1 MTTTYPDI
9 TKIVE
14 TFEETYPD
22 LVTAL
27 GGRLHNAQLI
37 VEDEVAPGKRST
49 IQCITNDI
57 YHVMSQEHF
66 GQYHRVN
73 VVDKTCTCPDA
84 AAGRPCKHRLAVYIY
99 KQLTDDPGDFYKRG
113 LLAAKQMTDSKG
125 YNAWKSKHPTTLLSY
140 HQWKNHPLYGTVTYV
155 HPINGA
161 ETVKVLARN
170 LPDGIT
176 EVIAIHGT
184 PFAKLS
190 HTNEFTFF
198 TTSFHHDP
206 SQEDK

>member
-1 MTTTYPDI
+1 MTPHPEI
-9 TKIVE
+9 TQIVE
-14 TFEETYPD
+14 VFEETYPD

-27 GGRLHNAQLI
+27 GNRLHNAKVLVQ
-37 VEDEVAPGKRST
+37 DEVAPGKRST
-49 IQCITNDI
+49 IQCVTKDI

-73 VVDKTCTCPDA
+73 VTEKTCTCPDA

-99 KQLTDDPGDFYKRG
+99 KQLTDDPGDVYKRT
-113 LLAAKQMTDSKG
+113 LLAAKGMVDSKG
-125 YNAWKSKHPTTLLSY
+125 YNTWKSKNPNTLLSY
-140 HQWKNHPLYGTVTYV
+140 HQWKDHPLYGTVTYL
-155 HPINGA
+155 HPINGS

-176 EVIAIHGT
+176 EVIAIHGS
-184 PFAKLS
+184 PFARLS
-190 HTNEFTFF
+190 HTNEHSFF
-198 TTSFHHDP
+198 TTSFKHDP